1 MVNLFEADGRAREAA
16 MKWGVPVILL
26 LFTVFP
32 VTSPA
37 QQPSAKAA
45 LTDSQSEGR
54 RVFQRKCAM
63 CHVPASATSKT
74 LGTGLSKTTLDGNE
88 DALRETI
95 MNGLSNS
102 MPGFKYTLTS
112 TQVGNIIDFL
122 KTLDTP
128 ARTLASE
135 RPER

>member
-1 MVNLFEADGRAREAA
+1 MKRGASIFILF
-16 MKWGVPVILL
+16 
-26 LFTVFP
+26 FTIFP
-32 VTSPA
+32 ITAFA
-37 QQPSAKAA
+37 QQSPTKSAMSETQK
-45 LTDSQSEGR
+45 EGR
-54 RVFQRKCAM
+54 RVFQQKCAM
-63 CHVPASATSKT
+63 CHVPASSSAKT

-95 MNGLSNS
+95 MNGLGNT

-135 RPER
+135 HPER

>member
-1 MVNLFEADGRAREAA
+1 
-16 MKWGVPVILL
+16 
-26 LFTVFP
+26 
-32 VTSPA
+32 
-37 QQPSAKAA
+37 
-45 LTDSQSEGR
+45 
-54 RVFQRKCAM
+54 M
-63 CHVPASATSKT
+63 CHVPASASAKT

-95 MNGLSNS
+95 MNGLGTT

-112 TQVGNIIDFL
+112 AQVADIIDFL

-135 RPER
+135 HPER